1 MNDIL
6 EYIEEDLSE
15 SNEDFRG
22 LDEFSGEYICHIWR
36 NAPERLDRE
45 PLKVPLLKC
54 AGLGGELH
62 NFSRNFLLNWASVR
76 VDASL
81 DFNSCWGYD
90 VERELN
96 YKQYKKELEE
106 RNYICIPEEEMPE
119 EFRGKDVERC
129 YIFSAY
135 FGDDDFWSFDDRE
148 IAEDPDVHK
157 FSIVVFTD
165 GSALYRDGWSGD
177 IFTCDKNDFIGQD
190 IFWHDSIFYNIK
202 TGKEV
207 KMDF

>member
-6 EYIEEDLSE
+6 EYIKEDLSE

-22 LDEFSGEYICHIWR
+22 LDELSGEYICHIWR

-45 PLKVPLLKC
+45 PLESPLLDC
-54 AGLGGELH
+54 AGLKNESR
-62 NFSRNFLLNWASVR
+62 NFSRNFLLSWASVR

-90 VERELN
+90 VERILDRDQYQKELN
-96 YKQYKKELEE
+96 EKS
-106 RNYICIPEEEMPE
+106 YICIPEEEIPE
-119 EFRGKDVERC
+119 EFSEKEVEEC
-129 YIFSAY
+129 YIFRAY
-135 FGDDDFWSFDDRE
+135 FGDDDFWSFEDRE
-148 IAEDPDVHK
+148 TAESPDVHK
-157 FSIVVFTD
+157 FSIVVFAD

-177 IFTCDKNDFIGQD
+177 VWTCNRDDFIGQD
-190 IFWHDSIFYNIK
+190 IFWYDSIFYNIK

>member
-6 EYIEEDLSE
+6 DYIKEDLFA
-15 SNEDFRG
+15 NGEDFNG
-22 LDEFSGEYICHIWR
+22 LDELSGEYICYIWR

-45 PLKVPLLKC
+45 PLEPPLLKR
-54 AGLGGELH
+54 AGLENESR

-81 DFNSCWGYD
+81 DFSECWGYD

-106 RNYICIPEEEMPE
+106 RSYICIPEEEMPE
-119 EFRGKDVERC
+119 EFRGKKVEKC
-129 YIFSAY
+129 YIFRAY
-135 FGDDDFWSFDDRE
+135 FGDDDFWSFEDRE
-148 IAEDPDVHK
+148 IAESPDIHK
-157 FSIVVFTD
+157 FSIIVFTD

-177 IFTCDKNDFIGQD
+177 VYTCNKDDFIGQD
-190 IFWHDSIFYNIK
+190 IFWYDSTFYNVK
-202 TGKEV
+202 TGK
-207 KMDF
+207 K